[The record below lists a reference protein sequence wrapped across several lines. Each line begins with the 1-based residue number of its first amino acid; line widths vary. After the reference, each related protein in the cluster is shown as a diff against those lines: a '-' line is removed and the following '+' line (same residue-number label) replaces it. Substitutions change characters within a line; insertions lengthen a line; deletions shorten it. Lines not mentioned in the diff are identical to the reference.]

1 MTSGEDRLRAAIA
14 RRRKQH
20 DARSEDPRPYDES
33 WGWWVEER
41 LARLENGQTWLIRV
55 AIGALA
61 AEIVRIALVAFGLGG

>member
-1 MTSGEDRLRAAIA
+1 VKNGEHCLRAAIA
-14 RRRKQH
+14 RRRNQS
-20 DARSEDPRPYDES
+20 DARSEDPRPYDAS